1 MENKKLSILEKCAYG
16 AGDLACNLFWGIV
29 CVAGMFYTDYFGI
42 TAAAA
47 GLMMMIVSYI
57 DLALDVF
64 IGAAADRVNTKY
76 GKFRPWIL
84 YGFVP
89 FCVIGFFAFYT
100 PDFAET
106 GKIVYAYITFLLFR
120 IMYSVVNVPYGALLG
135 VISEDPKERDSVS
148 AYRNVG
154 AQIGFFLSFA
164 MVFKFAKFFEDGGT
178 SPASSFSY
186 VMVGYAILAL
196 ILLFFTF
203 KCTKERVQPVK
214 EENNSLAQDL
224 KDLVT
229 NKQWICLAIAG
240 IALILYTSCHN
251 MMVAYYAK
259 YYIATMVANPEA
271 ADGVDF
277 IINGSFFGIELDWQL
292 FYTLISGLGT
302 VLTILGTIMIQPV
315 VAKFGKKETWISC
328 FALSAIFSIV
338 LCFVGKESLTL
349 ILLLNM
355 MFSLVIGPTG
365 FIMWSMYADVADNAE
380 VETGRRAT
388 GLIYSSAT
396 ISQKF
401 GYANANSLPLFA
413 LAAVGFVANDI
424 NMSVETQETV
434 KYVFAL
440 VPLVGA
446 ALGIIALFFYDIDEK
461 KIQENSRKLAEMKK

>member
-1 MENKKLSILEKCAYG
+1 MEKCAYG
-16 AGDLACNLFWGIV
+16 AGDLACNLFWGVV

-64 IGAAADRVNTKY
+64 IGAAADRLNTKY

-120 IMYSVVNVPYGALLG
+120 VMYSVVNVPYGALLG

-164 MVFKFAKFFEDGGT
+164 MVLTFAKSFQDTCEV
-178 SPASSFSY
+178 SASTSFSY
-186 VMVGYAILAL
+186 VMGVYAVLAL
-196 ILLFFTF
+196 VLLFFTF
-203 KCTKERVQPVK
+203 KFTKERVKPIK
-214 EENNSLAQDL
+214 EENNSLTQDL

-229 NKQWICLAIAG
+229 NKQWICLAVAG
-240 IALILYTSCHN
+240 IALILYTCCHN
-251 MMVAYYAK
+251 TMVAYYSK
-259 YYIATMVANPEA
+259 YYIATMVANPA
-271 ADGVDF
+271 AENGVEF
-277 IINGSFFGIELDWQL
+277 VINGSFFGIDLDWQL
-292 FYTLISGLGT
+292 FNTLINGLGT
-302 VLTILGTIMIQPV
+302 VLTILGTLIIQPV
-315 VAKFGKKETWISC
+315 VKKFGKKETWMSC
-328 FALSAIFSIV
+328 FALSAIFSIL
-338 LCFVGKESLTL
+338 LCFISKENLTL

-355 MFSLVIGPTG
+355 GFSMVIGPTG

-413 LAAVGFVANDI
+413 LAVVGFVANDI
-424 NMSVETQETV
+424 NMTPETQETV
-434 KYVFAL
+434 KNVFAF

-446 ALGIIALFFYDIDEK
+446 AMGIIALYFYDIDET
-461 KIQENSRKLAEMKK
+461 KIKANSERLAKMKEAKN